1 MNQKNFSKIVG
12 LFLIIFIITV
22 GLLTFKIYY
31 SPSNSQNQI
40 AKNENLTPKEKLP
53 LPEKSDLP
61 EVKNIKRSISIPE
74 PLTFPEIIETGARSL
89 EEKKIIYFTNFYR
102 EKEGLGKLKENET
115 LNKAAEERLE
125 DMFSKQYF
133 EHISPEGIGAEK
145 VVSNLGYQYIM
156 VGENLALGNF
166 KNEKEL
172 VDGWMGSPGHREN
185 ILNSRF
191 KEIGV
196 AARKDWFKGKK
207 TFIAVQIFATPLS
220 ECPLPDESL
229 RLEIET
235 KKESFDSLQSK
246 AEDLKNEIENLQKQ
260 TEALYQ
266 QAQDL
271 ISKGED
277 LINQGNDLV
286 KEGNRIFEQEGNKE
300 EAQKYWSQGQDLQK
314 QGEEKINAALSLE
327 RKINE
332 NNNIIETKINEYNNL
347 VSQVNSLSYEL
358 EKLISVYNSQV
369 ERFNQCI
376 Q

>member
-1 MNQKNFSKIVG
+1 MNQKGFSKIVEI
-12 LFLIIFIITV
+12 FLIILIVAV

-31 SPSNSQNQI
+31 SPHSQNEI
-40 AKNENLTPKEKLP
+40 AKNEDLLPKEKLP

-61 EVKNIKRSISIPE
+61 KIENIKRSISIPE
-74 PLTFPEIIETGARSL
+74 PLIFPEIIERGARSL
-89 EEKKIIYFTNFYR
+89 EEEKIIYFTNFYR
-102 EKEGLGKLKENET
+102 EEEGLEKLKENEI
-115 LNKAAEERLE
+115 LNKAAKERLE

-166 KNEKEL
+166 KTEKEL

-185 ILNSRF
+185 ILNPRF

-220 ECPLPDESL
+220 ECPLPDENL
-229 RLEIET
+229 RLEIEG
-235 KKESFDSLQSK
+235 KKKSFDSLQSK

-260 TEALYQ
+260 TEVLYQ
-266 QAQDL
+266 QAQGL

-286 KEGNRIFEQEGNKE
+286 KEGNRIFEQEGDEE

-314 QGEEKINAALSLE
+314 QGEEKINAALSLQE
-327 RKINE
+327 KINE
-332 NNNIIETKINEYNNL
+332 NNNLIETKINEYNNL
-347 VSQVNSLSYEL
+347 VSQINSLSQEL

-369 ERFNQCI
+369 SRFNQCI